1 VSSETGSDVFRVEN
15 TSEIVRDVARFV
27 HRVRMALSLENC
39 SGMDVIVHD
48 RSSQLCALVEQ
59 SAFVLLGLK
68 LELDCADDP
77 QVSLV
82 VSRSSDNPDVYRIE
96 GFRIQ
101 AKVSATENSLARVSQ
116 WVAEAGIDA
125 CGNVAVGVESGS
137 VVVRIDTVK

>member
-1 VSSETGSDVFRVEN
+1 
-15 TSEIVRDVARFV
+15 
-27 HRVRMALSLENC
+27 M
-39 SGMDVIVHD
+39 
-48 RSSQLCALVEQ
+48 
-59 SAFVLLGLK
+59 LLGLK

-77 QVSLV
+77 QASLV

-101 AKVSATENSLARVSQ
+101 AKVNATENSLARVSQ